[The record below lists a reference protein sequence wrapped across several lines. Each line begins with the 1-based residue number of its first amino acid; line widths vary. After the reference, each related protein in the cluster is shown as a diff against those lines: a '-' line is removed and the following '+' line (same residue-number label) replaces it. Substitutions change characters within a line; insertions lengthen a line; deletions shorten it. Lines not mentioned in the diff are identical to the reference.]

1 MNTQL
6 EEEDITDYATAAVTI
21 QAPTGTDFSV
31 GAQVGR
37 TIPAKW
43 WNWLFNAVIK
53 RLHQG
58 RTDAQNMLTELQNVV
73 SDAGI
78 TLDSADST
86 QMNSAINVKN
96 TVQRRKYAYEGKAN
110 VFGRWLDF
118 SINAIDAH
126 LAQTGTINSV
136 LFVLQSD
143 NNVVTFV
150 CREGT
155 DPYYYYTY
163 YISTDFRNGYRI
175 YMGAFPV
182 VTDKFIVVEQ
192 VYQGNKYVLYSLD
205 AIMTGHQTIDNAI
218 AILDTPTGTETYS
231 RWYTLI
237 DDVAYIMSASGHL
250 LRADATSITDTGVTA
265 GALGLPT
272 VAEMGHTITME
283 YTSSARLLFKVEAVK
298 HNNKYY
304 IGNLEFDGTSWANVN
319 SIHVEDNSYVSHPLS
334 CIPRVLR
341 DGSVIFIPYGATGPS
356 YLLKSDGT
364 TSYID
369 RKIIPYYI
377 QDQVSDIV
385 LTADND
391 ELGYSTDGEHFDI
404 FSGASVSLNIRERP
418 VIEIDDYYIVNGNRK
433 FLKDFTEIGT
443 TVYPVRCRIGNTNI
457 CVSKIPGWAYKV
469 SYDLGATL
477 QDITSVSSDVRFTI
491 PEFFVEHRNA
501 LIQKGNKIFFVPPYG
516 DVHMYSTDFL
526 GNVLGC
532 FSSELTVNYVDNFTL
547 YVK

>member
-1 MNTQL
+1 MIQQL
-6 EEEDITDYATAAVTI
+6 EQETLSPYAADATVR
-21 QAPTGTDFSV
+21 QEPQGVDRSR

-73 SDAGI
+73 TDAGI
-78 TLDSADST
+78 ALDSADST
-86 QMNSAINVKN
+86 QMSGAVDIKN
-96 TVQRRKYAYEGKAN
+96 AAQRRKYAYEGKAN
-110 VFGRWLDF
+110 VFGRWLNFNVNTIEPSYTDQHKM
-118 SINAIDAH
+118 IDTAVFM
-126 LAQTGTINSV
+126 Q
-136 LFVLQSD
+136 QSD
-143 NNVVTFV
+143 SRVITFV
-150 CREGT
+150 CREAAF
-155 DPYYYYTY
+155 PHRYRS
-163 YISTDFRNGYRI
+163 YISTDFKNGYWI
-175 YMGAFPV
+175 YNGNFPV
-182 VTDKFIVVEQ
+182 VTNKFMVIEQ
-192 VYQGNKYVLYSLD
+192 GYKYVLFNINVVIS
-205 AIMTGHQTIDNAI
+205 GQRQNIDNAT
-218 AILDTPTGTETYS
+218 ASLDTPTGTATYL

-237 DDVAYIMSASGHL
+237 DDVAYIMSVSGHL

-272 VAEMGHTITME
+272 SAEMNHTAAMTYGSE
-283 YTSSARLLFKVEAVK
+283 TRLLFKVEAVK

-304 IGNLEFDGTSWANVN
+304 VGNLEFDGTSWVNVN
-319 SIHVEDNSYVSHPLS
+319 NVHVEDNSYVSYPLS

-341 DGSVIFIPYGATGPS
+341 DGSVIFIPYRATGPS

-369 RKIIPYYI
+369 RKIIPYYV

-391 ELGYSTDGEHFDI
+391 ELGYSTDGEHFDV

-418 VIEIDDYYIVNGNRK
+418 VIEIDDYYIVNGSRK

-443 TVYPVRCRIGNTNI
+443 TAYPVRCRIGDTSV
-457 CVSKIPGWAYKV
+457 CVCTGPGGYKV
-469 SYDLGATL
+469 SYDTGMTV
-477 QDITSVSSDVRFTI
+477 QNIVSIDNAVDYSI
-491 PEFFVEHRNA
+491 PEFFIEHRYA

-516 DVHMYSTDFL
+516 DITWSATDLL

-532 FSSELTVNYVDNFTL
+532 FSSELAVNYVKDFTL